1 VPGRSQSGAWPVET
15 ALASRSNRRERAAAG
30 GFVMN
35 AQHRTRFSIVVPLYN
50 EAASLV
56 PLYVRLTQ
64 VMTTLESR
72 YEIIFVDDG
81 SRDGTAQLL
90 DEIYESDSRVKV
102 ITLRRNFGQTAALKA
117 GFDAARGDI
126 VISMDG
132 DLQHEPEQI
141 PEFVSKLEGGYDI
154 VSGWRAE
161 RQDNWLSRRLPSK
174 IANWAMSKLARVPL
188 HDFGTT
194 FKAYRRETIQSIQLY
209 GDLHR
214 FIPALAA
221 GVGARIAEIP
231 IGNPPRT
238 NGKSNYGISRT
249 FRVFLDLL
257 STKFLLDYST
267 RPLHFLGFFALLLTG
282 TGTLMG
288 SVVILKKVLFHQSV
302 MLQNGPLVFGATL
315 FTLAGIQL
323 LFLGLVSEIL
333 SHTYYESQKKPI
345 YATRQIQSHVP
356 ELTFVAGRSS
366 RAARHTQRPMPRPGY
381 VVDSRR
387 VDGVASLDGAA

>member
-1 VPGRSQSGAWPVET
+1 
-15 ALASRSNRRERAAAG
+15 
-30 GFVMN
+30 MN
-35 AQHRTRFSIVVPLYN
+35 AQDRTRFSIVVPLYN

-141 PEFVSKLEGGYDI
+141 PEFVSKLEEGYDI

-387 VDGVASLDGAA
+387 ADGVASLDGAA

>member
-1 VPGRSQSGAWPVET
+1 MKTQDS
-15 ALASRSNRRERAAAG
+15 
-30 GFVMN
+30 
-35 AQHRTRFSIVVPLYN
+35 TRFSIVVPLYN
-50 EAASLV
+50 EAASLT

-64 VMTTLESR
+64 VMTTLEQS
-72 YEIIFVDDG
+72 YELIFVDDG
-81 SRDGTAQLL
+81 SRDRTPQLL
-90 DEIYESDSRVKV
+90 NEIYQSDSRVKV
-102 ITLRRNFGQTAALKA
+102 ITLRRNFGQTGALKA

-141 PEFVSKLEGGYDI
+141 PAFVSKLEEGYDI
-154 VSGWRAE
+154 VSGWRE
-161 RQDNWLSRRLPSK
+161 QRRDNWFSRRLPSK

-214 FIPALAA
+214 FIPALAV

-231 IGNPPRT
+231 ISNPPRS

-267 RPLHFLGFFALLLTG
+267 RPMHFLGFFALLLTG
-282 TGTLMG
+282 AGALMG
-288 SVVILKKVLFHQSV
+288 SIVLLHKLLFHQSIT
-302 MLQNGPLVFGATL
+302 LQNGPLLIGAIL
-315 FTLAGIQL
+315 FTLAGLQL
-323 LFLGLVSEIL
+323 LGLGLVSEIL
-333 SHTYYESQKKPI
+333 SRTYYESQKKPI
-345 YATRQIQSHVP
+345 YTTRYIQSHVP
-356 ELTFVAGRSS
+356 EFNVATPRSS
-366 RAARHTQRPMPRPGY
+366 YLPSRTRRPMPSEGY
-381 VVDSRR
+381 LMKTPR
-387 VDGVASLDGAA
+387 VDGLASFDGAA

>member
-1 VPGRSQSGAWPVET
+1 MNSQEHI
-15 ALASRSNRRERAAAG
+15 
-30 GFVMN
+30 
-35 AQHRTRFSIVVPLYN
+35 QFSIVVPLYN
-50 EAASLV
+50 EAASLT

-64 VMTTLESR
+64 VMGTLEGR

-81 SRDGTAQLL
+81 SRDGTSALL
-90 DEIYESDSRVKV
+90 NEIYESDSRVKV

-117 GFDAARGDI
+117 GFDAAQGDI

-141 PEFVSKLEGGYDI
+141 PAFVSKLEEGYDI
-154 VSGWRAE
+154 VSGWRE
-161 RQDNWLSRRLPSK
+161 QRQDNWFSRRLPSK

-194 FKAYRRETIQSIQLY
+194 FKAYRRETIQSIELY

-221 GVGARIAEIP
+221 GIGARIAEIP
-231 IGNPPRT
+231 ISNPPRA

-267 RPLHFLGFFALLLTG
+267 RPMHFLGFFALLMTG
-282 TGTLMG
+282 VGGLMG
-288 SVVILKKVLFHQSV
+288 SVVVLKSMLFHQSV
-302 MLQNGPLVFGATL
+302 MLQNGPLLFGATL
-315 FTLAGIQL
+315 FALAGIQL
-323 LFLGLVSEIL
+323 LGLGLVSEIL

-345 YATRQIQSHVP
+345 YTTRQIQSHAP
-356 ELTFVAGRSS
+356 ELTFVAGRPSHPS
-366 RAARHTQRPMPRPGY
+366 RPARRPMPRPSY
-381 VVDSRR
+381 IVKTPR
-387 VDGVASLDGAA
+387 VDGITALDGTV